1 MKSPNKRR
9 EACVDGAMRISILL
23 AFAAGVALAALA
35 PRSAEAAPTTC
46 SSTTSQYTVCKVNG
60 KLFTACGGGKFIEGR
75 VTDRDSVDA
84 RCASSGAP
92 LGRSTTKDKQQE
104 QPPTADE

>member
-1 MKSPNKRR
+1 
-9 EACVDGAMRISILL
+9 MRISILL

-46 SSTTSQYTVCKVNG
+46 SSTTPLYTVCKVNG
-60 KLFTACGGGKFIEGR
+60 KLYTSCGGGNFIEGR
-75 VTDRDSVDA
+75 VTDRFSVDA
-84 RCASSGAP
+84 RCSTSGAP
-92 LGRSTTKDKQQE
+92 LGKNTSKGKQQE